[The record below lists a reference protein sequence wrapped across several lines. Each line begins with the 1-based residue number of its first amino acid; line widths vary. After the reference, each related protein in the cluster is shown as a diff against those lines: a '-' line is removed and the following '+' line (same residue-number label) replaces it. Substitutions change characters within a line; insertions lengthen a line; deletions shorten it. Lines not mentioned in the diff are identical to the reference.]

1 LLIGGAVLEIG
12 KTIVSK
18 IAEGIVDLST
28 KVWDKL
34 KGLPRAL
41 LNLAVGWVEDLGT
54 LGGRVITYIARGIT
68 GLASKAWENIKGFAS
83 ALAGFFTL
91 ENIGETLKNVGSKII
106 DFIIDGFTAAASGV
120 VSGLKGII
128 NKAIDLVNGGIRKV
142 NSLSSKV
149 NAILPGNP
157 IGEITPIPR
166 LAKGGIVRSP
176 TLALIGEAG
185 PEAVVPLSGRNAG
198 MGMTINVQ
206 AGLVANPDQIGQQI
220 IEAIQ
225 RAQRRSGPVF
235 APA

>member
-1 LLIGGAVLEIG
+1 MRRG
-12 KTIVSK
+12 KTSRDSPVPLGRK
-18 IAEGIVDLST
+18 VVGIADDIKGIGAKIVD
-28 KVWDKL
+28 
-34 KGLPRAL
+34 
-41 LNLAVGWVEDLGT
+41 
-54 LGGRVITYIARGIT
+54 YII
-68 GLASKAWENIKGFAS
+68 
-83 ALAGFFTL
+83 AGF
-91 ENIGETLKNVGSKII
+91 K
-106 DFIIDGFTAAASGV
+106 AAASGLV
-120 VSGLKGII
+120 DGLKAIV
-128 NKAIDLVNGGIRKV
+128 NKGIDLVNAGIGKV
-142 NSLSSKV
+142 NAGSRKI

-157 IGEITPIPR
+157 IGEIGEIPR

-176 TLALIGEAG
+176 TLGPYREAG

>member
-142 NSLSSKV
+142 NSLSRKV

>member
-1 LLIGGAVLEIG
+1 LLIGSAVLEIG

-83 ALAGFFTL
+83 ALAGYFTL

-106 DFIIDGFTAAASGV
+106 EFIIDGFTAAASGV
-120 VSGLKGII
+120 VSGLK
-128 NKAIDLVNGGIRKV
+128 
-142 NSLSSKV
+142 
-149 NAILPGNP
+149 
-157 IGEITPIPR
+157 EY
-166 LAKGGIVRSP
+166 
-176 TLALIGEAG
+176 
-185 PEAVVPLSGRNAG
+185 
-198 MGMTINVQ
+198 
-206 AGLVANPDQIGQQI
+206 QQ
-220 IEAIQ
+220 
-225 RAQRRSGPVF
+225 SH
-235 APA
+235 